1 MSEIPEDIQRM
12 VGALLGPCDE
22 RMNRAAYNA
31 LSLGIARAILAER
44 LAQQERDAKIADELW
59 KVRAASNLSPTE
71 AARLTAQSIASSIRS
86 QPKNDVS
93 T

>member
-44 LAQQERDAKIADELW
+44 LAQQEQDAKIADEALYS
-59 KVRAASNLSPTE
+59 VRAGADLFTYVIN
-71 AARLTAQSIASSIRS
+71 IASSIRQS
-86 QPKNDVS
+86 HPITDKER